1 MRRLRR
7 PPRGGGRPDFPPH
20 WRLRR
25 PQLLADTRTSR
36 VWQVLRADG
45 SPAVVKAIK
54 PAGVDELHSAPLL
67 RWRRGEGL
75 VRLYAFSGR
84 RQLLEYAG
92 ANSLGRFLDEHGDD
106 AATAI
111 AADVL
116 ARIGMPSRA
125 PVPASLTPLSTY
137 FASLFAQARGR
148 PANDPYREAARM
160 AERLLRAQRAPRP
173 LHGDLHHDN
182 ILHGPRGWLAIDPR
196 GLVGDAAFDAAN
208 LLYNPLQRD
217 DLCLDP
223 ERLHRRA
230 EVYARAL
237 GQELPQILAYAYAYG
252 CLSAAWH
259 AEDGNTADETRELAV
274 AAKVLELVRAL

>member
-25 PQLLADTRTSR
+25 PRLLADTRTSR
-36 VWQVLRADG
+36 IWQVLRADG
-45 SPAVVKAIK
+45 SPAVVKAVK

-75 VRLYAFSGR
+75 VRLYAASGH

-92 ANSLGRFLDEHGDD
+92 ATHLTQVLDEHGDD
-106 AATAI
+106 AASAI
-111 AADVL
+111 AAEVL
-116 ARIGMPSRA
+116 ARLGTPSRT

-137 FASLFAQARGR
+137 FVSLFARARGR

-160 AERLLRAQRAPRP
+160 AERLLRAQRSPRP

-196 GLVGDAAFDAAN
+196 GLLGDAAFDAAN

-223 ERLHRRA
+223 QRLHRRA

-237 GQELPQILAYAYAYG
+237 GQELPQILVYAYTYG

-259 AEDGNTADETRELAV
+259 AEDGNAADEARELAV
-274 AAKVLELVRAL
+274 AARVLELVRAL

>member
-7 PPRGGGRPDFPPH
+7 PPRGGGRPDFPPR
-20 WRLRR
+20 WRLHR

-54 PAGVDELHSAPLL
+54 PAGLDELGGTPLL

-75 VRLYAFSGR
+75 ARLYAVNGH

-92 ANSLGRFLDEHGDD
+92 ATSLAQFLDEYGD
-106 AATAI
+106 AAASEI
-111 AADVL
+111 AAEVL
-116 ARIGMPSRA
+116 ARLGTPSRT
-125 PVPASLTPLSTY
+125 PVPASLTPLASH

-148 PANDPYREAARM
+148 PAGDPYREAARM
-160 AERLLRAQRAPRP
+160 AERLLRATHDARP
-173 LHGDLHHDN
+173 LHGDLHHGN

-217 DLCLDP
+217 DLCLSP
-223 ERLHRRA
+223 EHLYRRA
-230 EVYARAL
+230 GIYARAL

-259 AEDGNTADETRELAV
+259 AEDGNAADEARELDV
-274 AAKVLELVRAL
+274 AAQVLKLVRAL